1 MKQPI
6 IYICEDDLALGESIQ
21 KLLIAEGYLCELFFE
36 GSELDERMIIQTPDA
51 LLLDY
56 QLPGE
61 DGITIAQKYC
71 QALPRL
77 RAIIMSVKND
87 QRIRSQGYSA
97 GAMLYLSKP
106 FEPESLLAC
115 LRGVFGSGDAVEPIT
130 LWVKSRQLVIGEQV
144 LPLTVAEIRVLSCLA
159 LHQSN
164 VVEYFQLMTLLNL
177 PLDDDLS
184 RARLEVV
191 VSRLR
196 KKLKACNTDY
206 ELNIRNKQ
214 KFGYFLDTR
223 ISIVN

>member
-21 KLLIAEGYLCELFFE
+21 ELLIAQGYLCELFVE
-36 GSELDERMIIQTPDA
+36 GVELDERMIIQTPDV
-51 LLLDY
+51 LLLDV

-61 DGITIAQKYC
+61 DGIAIAKRCC

-87 QRIRSQGYSA
+87 HRIRSQGYSA
-97 GAMLYLSKP
+97 GAMLYLPKP

-115 LRGVFGSGDAVEPIT
+115 LRGVFSAGDVVEPIT
-130 LWVKSRQLVIGEQV
+130 LWVKSRQLVINEQV
-144 LPLTVAEIRVLSCLA
+144 LRLTVQEVRLLSCLA
-159 LHQSN
+159 FHQSN
-164 VVEYFQLMTLLNL
+164 VVEYFQLMTFLKL

-184 RARLEVV
+184 RARLEIV

-196 KKLKACNTDY
+196 KKLKACNADGV
-206 ELNIRNKQ
+206 LNIRNKQ
-214 KFGYFLDTR
+214 KVGYFLDTR
-223 ISIVN
+223 ISLVD

>member
-21 KLLIAEGYLCELFFE
+21 KLLITEGYLCELFFE

-115 LRGVFGSGDAVEPIT
+115 LRGVFSAGDVVEPIT
-130 LWVKSRQLVIGEQV
+130 LWVKSRRLVINEQV
-144 LPLTVAEIRVLSCLA
+144 LRLTVQEVRLLSGLA
-159 LHQSN
+159 FHQSN
-164 VVEYFQLMTLLNL
+164 VVEYFQLMTFLKL

-184 RARLEVV
+184 RARLEIV

-196 KKLKACNTDY
+196 KKLKACNADGV
-206 ELNIRNKQ
+206 LNIRNKQ
-214 KFGYFLDTR
+214 KVGYFLDTR
-223 ISIVN
+223 ISLVD